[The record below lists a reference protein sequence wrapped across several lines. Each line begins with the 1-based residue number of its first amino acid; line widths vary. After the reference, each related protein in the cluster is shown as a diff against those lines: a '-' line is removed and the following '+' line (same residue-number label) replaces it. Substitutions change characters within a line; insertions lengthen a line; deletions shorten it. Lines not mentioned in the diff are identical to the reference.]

1 MFVEGSHSQTVTLQR
16 ITLPRE
22 QQPGLAGCPRALS
35 MLKAGPC
42 RASKCT
48 EQASAQQ
55 PPQSEVSTAGASK
68 HPGSPDCYHISD
80 TRAKRGMGHL
90 VMQCCN
96 MIMQAQYLR
105 CAGTFRVSANIAREA
120 SSHLF
125 SCHLASSSSL
135 AR

>member
-1 MFVEGSHSQTVTLQR
+1 MFVEGSHSQTAPPQR

-22 QQPGLAGCPRALS
+22 QQPGLAGWLRALL
-35 MLKAGPC
+35 MLKAAPR
-42 RASKCT
+42 RASQCREK
-48 EQASAQQ
+48 ASAQH
-55 PPQSEVSTAGASK
+55 PPRSEASRAGASK
-68 HPGSPDCYHISD
+68 QPGSPDCYHISD

-90 VMQCCN
+90 VMQRCH

-135 AR
+135 GC